1 MTADNKDGLLRSV
14 IQQNAESVRA
24 ARLRAEQ
31 QAEATLREQ
40 ANLLNLT
47 HDAIFVRDMNG
58 TVKYWNRGAEELY
71 GWPAEQAV
79 GRVIQELLK
88 TIFLVPLE
96 QIEEEVTRAGRW
108 EGELVQTK
116 KDGSQVVVA
125 SRWSLQRDERSAPVA
140 ILVINNDITKRK
152 RAEDA
157 ARRSEKELRDV
168 VNALPAFVW
177 STLPDGAVDFVNERW
192 LEFTGLPPQQALGWN
207 WEAVVHPDD
216 RSRVVADWRAAL
228 KNGRSTEGEIRV
240 RRADGEFR
248 WWFFRNV
255 PLHDETGNI
264 AKWYGTGVD
273 IEDRKRAE
281 ALLAVEKRILEM
293 VAKGDSLADILD
305 SLCRLVEEQASS
317 VLASI
322 LLLDGDRLRHGS
334 APSLPKAYIDAID
347 GAVIGPSAG
356 SCGTA
361 AYRGEPV
368 IVEDIAT
375 DPLWAS
381 YRDLALPHSLR
392 ACWST
397 PVFSS
402 QGKVIATFAMYYRQ
416 SRRPTQRDQEVIDQI
431 THLAGIAIQQKLAHE
446 KLQRSEA
453 YLVEAE
459 KLTHTGSWVWD
470 ARTQK
475 VLYCSE
481 EMFRI
486 FGLDPRESL
495 PTRKNFRQRVHPEDR
510 DWVDKRF
517 ERSLREKVDSFDEYR
532 VLLPDGTV
540 RHINSSGHL
549 VLDADGE
556 LIEVVGTAV
565 DVTERKRAE
574 LERRRLASL
583 VEQAADLMAIADL
596 SGGTPIYLNKAGLKM
611 VGFDSWEEA
620 RTRRGIHYIFPEDRQ
635 FVNEVLWPT
644 VLEKGSWSGEMRF
657 RHFKTGDPIPV
668 LYSAFRIDDPETGQ
682 AVNVG
687 NVCRDITE
695 RKRAEQALRTS
706 EERWR
711 SVFETSTVGVA
722 TSDIT
727 RRYTAANRALQ
738 EMVGYTQEEMLQL
751 DPLDLI
757 HEDDRPCTAELVA
770 EMLSG
775 RRQSYQI
782 EARYRRKDGEII
794 WASVYCSHV
803 PGTDMVSDFYQSII
817 VDITERKRA
826 EAEARKS
833 EQRYREVQ
841 MELAHANRVATMGQL
856 TASIAHEVNQPITG
870 TVTSA
875 QAALRW
881 LDRRPPD
888 LEEVRQALARI
899 VKDADRAADVIGRI
913 RDLIRKAPPREDRL
927 QINEAIREVIE
938 LTHGEA
944 VKYGVTVRTELADG
958 LPLFR
963 GDRVELQQVI
973 LNLIVNA
980 VDAMSGIS
988 EQRELLISTEAASD
1002 GVLVAVRDS
1011 GPGFAPGALEHLF
1024 DTFYTT
1030 KPSGL
1035 GLGLSISRS
1044 IIEAYGGR
1052 LWASGNVPRG
1062 AMFQFTLPV
1071 QAGSAS

>member
-1 MTADNKDGLLRSV
+1 MTADNEDRLSRSV
-14 IQQNAESVRA
+14 AQQNAESTRA
-24 ARLRAEQ
+24 VRLRAEQ

-58 TVKYWNRGAEELY
+58 AVKYWNRGAEELY

-79 GRVIQELLK
+79 GRVSQELLK
-88 TIFLVPLE
+88 TIFPVPLE
-96 QIEEEVTRAGRW
+96 QIEEEVIGAGRW

-125 SRWSLQRDERSAPVA
+125 SRWSLQRDEKSAPVA
-140 ILVINNDITKRK
+140 ILVINNDITERK
-152 RAEDA
+152 RAEEV

-168 VNALPAFVW
+168 VNTLPALVW

-192 LEFTGLPPQQALGWN
+192 LEFTGLSPQDALGWN

-216 RSRVVADWRAAL
+216 RARAVAGWRAAL
-228 KNGRSTEGEIRV
+228 KNGRPTEGEMRV

-273 IEDRKRAE
+273 IDDRKRAE
-281 ALLAVEKRILEM
+281 SLVAVEKRILEM
-293 VAKGDSLADILD
+293 VAKGDSLTEILD
-305 SLCRLVEEQASS
+305 RLCRLVEEQANG

-322 LLLDGDRLRHGS
+322 LLLDGDRLRCGG
-334 APSLPKAYIDAID
+334 APSLPKAYTDALN

-375 DPLWAS
+375 DPLWAD
-381 YRDLALPHSLR
+381 YRDLALPHSLC

-397 PVFSS
+397 PIFSS
-402 QGKVIATFAMYYRQ
+402 QGKVIATFAMYYREP
-416 SRRPTQRDQEVIDQI
+416 RRPTQRHQEIIDQI
-431 THLAGIAIQQKLAHE
+431 TDLAGVSIQQKLAQE

-453 YLVEAE
+453 YLAEAE

-495 PTRKNFRQRVHPEDR
+495 PTRNSFRKRIHPEDR
-510 DWVDKRF
+510 DRVAKSF
-517 ERSLREKVDSFDEYR
+517 EKSRRERVDSFDEYR

-540 RHINSSGHL
+540 RHINSSGHP
-549 VLDADGE
+549 VLDEDGE
-556 LIEVVGTAV
+556 LIEFVGTAV

-583 VEQAADLMAIADL
+583 VEQAADLMAISDL

-620 RTRRGIHYIFPEDRQ
+620 RARRGIHYMFPEDRQ

-682 AVNVG
+682 PVNVG

-695 RKRAEQALRTS
+695 RKRAE
-706 EERWR
+706 
-711 SVFETSTVGVA
+711 
-722 TSDIT
+722 
-727 RRYTAANRALQ
+727 
-738 EMVGYTQEEMLQL
+738 
-751 DPLDLI
+751 
-757 HEDDRPCTAELVA
+757 
-770 EMLSG
+770 
-775 RRQSYQI
+775 
-782 EARYRRKDGEII
+782 
-794 WASVYCSHV
+794 
-803 PGTDMVSDFYQSII
+803 
-817 VDITERKRA
+817 
-826 EAEARKS
+826 AEAR
-833 EQRYREVQ
+833 ENDRRYREMQ

-856 TASIAHEVNQPITG
+856 TASIAHEVNQPIAA
-870 TVTSA
+870 TVTNA
-875 QAALRW
+875 EAGLRW
-881 LDRRPPD
+881 LRAGSSH
-888 LEEVRQALARI
+888 LEEVQQVLTRI
-899 VKDADRAADVIGRI
+899 VEDGKRAGEVIHRI
-913 RDLIRKAPPREDRL
+913 RALMKKAPPRKDRL
-927 QINEAIREVIE
+927 EINRVILEIIE
-938 LTHGEA
+938 LTRGEA
-944 VKYGVTVRTELADG
+944 VKYGISVLTELADH
-958 LPLFR
+958 LPVVEA
-963 GDRVELQQVI
+963 DRVQLQQVL

-980 VDAMSGIS
+980 LEAMGAANVGP
-988 EQRELLISTEAASD
+988 RELLISTGKAESS
-1002 GVLVAVRDS
+1002 GVLVAVQDS
-1011 GPGFAPGALEHLF
+1011 GPGLEAAMLERVF
-1024 DTFYTT
+1024 ESFYTT
-1030 KPSGL
+1030 KPTGL
-1035 GLGLSISRS
+1035 GLGLSICRS

-1052 LWASGNVPRG
+1052 LWASTNQRRG
-1062 AMFQFTLPV
+1062 TTFQFTLPGD
-1071 QAGSAS
+1071 ANIPS